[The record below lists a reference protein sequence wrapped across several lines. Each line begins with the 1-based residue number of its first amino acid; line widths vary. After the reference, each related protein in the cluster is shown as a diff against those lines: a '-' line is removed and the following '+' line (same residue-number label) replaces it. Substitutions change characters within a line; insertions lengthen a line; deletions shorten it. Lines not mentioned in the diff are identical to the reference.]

1 MPRGGRCGLCSDQ
14 AFPVI
19 ALRVNGKEVELDGPT
34 RLVAYLE
41 QLGVSPRAVAV
52 EHNGNI
58 IDRDDYAATLL
69 ADGDVVEIVRMV
81 GGGRPG
87 LSG

>member
-1 MPRGGRCGLCSDQ
+1 MPRGGRRRLRGNQ
-14 AFPVI
+14 TFPVI

-34 RLVAYLE
+34 RLVDYLE
-41 QLGVSPRAVAV
+41 KLGVSSRAVAV

-58 IDRDDYAATLL
+58 IDRDAYATTLL

-81 GGGRPG
+81 GGGARA
-87 LSG
+87 

>member
-1 MPRGGRCGLCSDQ
+1 MPCGGRRRLRSDQ

-34 RLVAYLE
+34 RLVDYLE
-41 QLGVSPRAVAV
+41 KLGVSARAVAV

-58 IDRDDYAATLL
+58 VDRDAYATTLL
-69 ADGDVVEIVRMV
+69 AAGDVVEIVRMV
-81 GGGRPG
+81 GGGARP
-87 LSG
+87 

>member
-1 MPRGGRCGLCSDQ
+1 
-14 AFPVI
+14 VI

-34 RLVAYLE
+34 RLVDYLE
-41 QLGVSPRAVAV
+41 TLGVNARAVAV

-58 IDRDDYAATLL
+58 IDRDAYPTTLL

-81 GGGRPG
+81 GGGAPRAKRVSQAF
-87 LSG
+87 L

>member
-1 MPRGGRCGLCSDQ
+1 M
-14 AFPVI
+14 I
-19 ALRVNGKEVELDGPT
+19 TLRVNGKEVELNGPM
-34 RLVAYLE
+34 RLVDYLE
-41 QLGVSPRAVAV
+41 KLGASPRAVAV

-58 IDRDDYAATLL
+58 IDRDAYATTLL

-81 GGGRPG
+81 GGGAT